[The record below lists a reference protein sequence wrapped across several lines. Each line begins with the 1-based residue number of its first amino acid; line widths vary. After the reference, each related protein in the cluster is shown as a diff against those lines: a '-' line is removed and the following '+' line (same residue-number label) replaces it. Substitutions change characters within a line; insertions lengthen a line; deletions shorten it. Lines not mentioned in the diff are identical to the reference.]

1 MWVEAHPALKAP
13 SLPHDV
19 DSDIVYENLR
29 KQNVRIPK
37 CPRSLTLQAFF
48 LLTIIGFFQSAAFS
62 QDHQFVHPGIQW
74 TSNDFARLAERT
86 DVSPWSGGWDRMRS
100 TSEGSLDYDMRG
112 PFALVENKGAN
123 QRQHTAD
130 AQAALYHAVQFAVT
144 GNEAHARL
152 ATDIVDA
159 WATTHTTWGGTSVHL
174 HAAWRGGMM
183 VRAAEIL
190 RYTYDDWTPEN
201 TEHCETYFKN
211 VLLPVL
217 RPNNPLRAANQGA
230 NNLWGMVQVA
240 IFTNDQE
247 LFQECLNAYL
257 NDPCAG
263 ISNSLPNGQCGDTG
277 RDQGHAAAMI
287 GNLGACA
294 QIFYSQGVD
303 VYGVLDNRL
312 LKVMEYWC
320 QYNSGQEVEFID
332 HGTCYGYYTSIGADG
347 RRDDYPDFVSAYEN
361 VRSAY
366 VVRAGLEAPHTLAY
380 IDRVLSGSGAQIDTF
395 FNRKDATFP
404 ASAISSREPF
414 TPFTLTDVTSLSS
427 TDIGSPRV
435 AGNNDFSNGRW
446 TVNGSGSGFDRN
458 GSTSFRYAYTQLS
471 GDGEMIA
478 KVDFL
483 EDTDA
488 NAGAALVLRTSLTD
502 VRSDAANVYARPTE
516 GSQFSSR
523 GIDAGDGDGA
533 QTFPLSNLQDGDV
546 WLRLERRGNRVVGYV
561 GSDGVNWAPMQHVI
575 FDDLPDAVF
584 IGLASTNYDNGTNR
598 ATARFTNVQISEQ
611 PDLVVED
618 SYADE
623 NDPPTVSANDLAQTA
638 LLSSSAENADNH
650 ERLIDGNVDGT
661 VRLDSDSVLTINL
674 DTIAQP
680 QGYDISEINS
690 VFGWNTQA
698 DGRSN
703 QGYGI
708 RFDLVDGSSRLVAAD
723 HWAPNDPA
731 FYWTTVSFTEAS
743 GGMIATGVKSVTFS
757 ISNRARAGTFVVA
770 REFDIIG
777 VPAGQPAVLLGDAN
791 GDGVVSNLDITGFSL
806 ALFNRPMY
814 ELMYPDSDP
823 DVVLDMNNDGFF
835 SNLDIG
841 GFAAALGF

>member
-1 MWVEAHPALKAP
+1 MV
-13 SLPHDV
+13 
-19 DSDIVYENLR
+19 N
-29 KQNVRIPK
+29 
-37 CPRSLTLQAFF
+37 
-48 LLTIIGFFQSAAFS
+48 
-62 QDHQFVHPGIQW
+62 
-74 TSNDFARLAERT
+74 T
-86 DVSPWSGGWDRMRS
+86 DQ
-100 TSEGSLDYDMRG
+100 GSLNYEMRLPIEFDENG
-112 PFALVENKGAN
+112 EEIPLDVANKGAN
-123 QRQHTAD
+123 QREHTSD
-130 AQAALYHAVQFAVT
+130 AQAALYHAILYRMTDDQR
-144 GNEAHARL
+144 HARL

-159 WATTHTTWGGTSVHL
+159 WALHHKTWSGTAVHL

-190 RYTYDDWTPEN
+190 RYTYPEWTTAN
-201 TEHCETYFKN
+201 TQHCEDYFTN
-211 VLLPVL
+211 ILLPVL
-217 RPNNPLRAANQGA
+217 RPHAPLRAANQGA

-240 IFTNDQE
+240 IFTDDQD
-247 LFQECLNAYL
+247 LFQECLDAYL

-263 ISNSLPNGQCGDTG
+263 ISNTLPNGQCGDSG
-277 RDQGHAAAMI
+277 RDAGHAAAMI
-287 GNLGACA
+287 GNLGATA
-294 QIFYSQGVD
+294 QILYTQGVD

-347 RRDDYPDFVSAYEN
+347 RRDNYPDFASVYEN

-380 IDRVLSGSGAQIDTF
+380 INRVYDAPGGAGAQIDSF
-395 FNRKDATFP
+395 FNRKDASFP
-404 ASAISSREPF
+404 ASAIPSREPF
-414 TPFTLTDVTSLSS
+414 TPFTLTDVTSLSG
-427 TDIGSPRV
+427 TDIGRPSV
-435 AGNNDFSNGRW
+435 LGNNNFSNGIW

-458 GSTSFRYAYTQLS
+458 ANTSFRYAYTQLS

-483 EDTDA
+483 ENSHA

-502 VRSDAANVYARPTE
+502 NESDAANVYARPTE

-523 GIDAGDGDGA
+523 GIDAGDGNGA

-546 WLRLERRGNRVVGYV
+546 WLRLERRGNSVVGYV
-561 GSDGVNWAPMQHVI
+561 GPDGVTWTPMQHVI

-584 IGLASTNYDNGTNR
+584 IGLASTNYNNGTNR
-598 ATARFTNVQISEQ
+598 AGAIFSNVQISSQ
-611 PDLVVED
+611 PELVVQD

-623 NDPPTVSANDLAQTA
+623 NAPPTVSSNDLAQSPTA
-638 LLSSSAENADNH
+638 FLSSSAVNADDH

-661 VRLDSDSVLTINL
+661 VRMDSDSVLTINL
-674 DTIAQP
+674 NTNSQP

-708 RFDLVDGSSRLVAAD
+708 RFDLVDGSSRTVAAE

-731 FYWTTVSFTEAS
+731 FFWTTVNFTEAS

-757 ISNRARAGTFVVA
+757 IANRARARRFVVA

-777 VPAGQPAVLLGDAN
+777 TPTGQPFLLGDAN
-791 GDGVVSNLDITGFSL
+791 RDGSVNNQDIMAFAM
-806 ALFNRPMY
+806 ALFNRGMY
-814 ELMYPDSDP
+814 EVMYPDYSP
-823 DVVLDMNNDGFF
+823 DVVLDMNG
-835 SNLDIG
+835 SG
-841 GFAAALGF
+841 GFNNQDILPFAAVLGF